1 MRINDVMSDSN
12 IKREKT
18 GKKGKRTG
26 GGGDARRR
34 DRRGSRQGDRS
45 GGRRGDV
52 EAGAA
57 ASPRGNACC
66 RECIFICIFILLND
80 TYCISRRRGTWDR
93 RDRARE
99 GSYKRTF
106 LLNTFFFRIRHAE
119 VVRRVVEGD
128 GDGGSEEQ
136 FAEVL
141 HVFSRLSIYI
151 YIYILALV
159 RRIYYVRGYSPY
171 TLD

>member
-1 MRINDVMSDSN
+1 MSDSN

-26 GGGDARRR
+26 GGGDALRRA
-34 DRRGSRQGDRS
+34 RRGSRQGDRS
-45 GGRRGDV
+45 GGRRGSV

-119 VVRRVVEGD
+119 VVVERAGG
-128 GDGGSEEQ
+128 GDGGSEAAVVAGTSPPEDLLQ
-136 FAEVL
+136 GVQAP
-141 HVFSRLSIYI
+141 
-151 YIYILALV
+151 V
-159 RRIYYVRGYSPY
+159 RRSDSKCTFRATRHHIVLNGPR
-171 TLD
+171 